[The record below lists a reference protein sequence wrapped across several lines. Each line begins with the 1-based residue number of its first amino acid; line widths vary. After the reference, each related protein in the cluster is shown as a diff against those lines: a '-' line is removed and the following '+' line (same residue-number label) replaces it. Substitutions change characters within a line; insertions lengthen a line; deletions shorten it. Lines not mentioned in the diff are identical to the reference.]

1 LWSQKVIEMKT
12 LTQTTHVPS
21 YKAPLQ
27 LNLLKN
33 FLDWCKG
40 QEKNR
45 LGWLALS
52 LASHGCIITPLVVF
66 LVSVTGNNFNLWM
79 AAMVAMGVTLIVNLA
94 AQPTKITI
102 PTFFL
107 SIVVDIA
114 IIIACIVQSV
124 AY

>member
-1 LWSQKVIEMKT
+1 MKA
-12 LTQTTHVPS
+12 LMQVVNAPS
-21 YKAPLQ
+21 YKTSIQ
-27 LNLLKN
+27 SDLLRRL
-33 FLDWCKG
+33 LDWCTM

-45 LGWLALS
+45 FGWLALS
-52 LASHGCIITPLVVF
+52 LAAHGCIITPVVVF
-66 LVSVTGNNFNLWM
+66 FVSMTGNNLTLWM

-114 IIIACIVQSV
+114 IIIACIVQTMG
-124 AY
+124 Y

>member
-1 LWSQKVIEMKT
+1 MKT
-12 LTQTTHVPS
+12 LTQTGHVPS
-21 YKAPLQ
+21 YNAPLQ

-45 LGWLALS
+45 FGWLALS

-66 LVSVTGNNFNLWM
+66 FVSVTGNNFTLWI

-102 PTFFL
+102 PTFFI

-114 IIIACIVQSV
+114 IIIACIVQSA